1 MNSNM
6 KMMVLCAC
14 VAWMGAADAARHAL
28 DLRGAGDVSR
38 VEKVRLMQ
46 AVQVEEGVLRRVSL
60 EAGRTAVEGLEV
72 GDELELALF
81 DDVTLELMLV
91 EETPSPLGG
100 KSFLARVGGYE
111 GVCNAVVH
119 QTGDGL
125 QVDVQS
131 YKTGKVYTIYS
142 TAEGVKVSE
151 LVSEG
156 VQCCEELKVPEG
168 VGKVPRVMDEVK
180 IVIGGGTSEKDEKET
195 EKESAS
201 GETYVD
207 LLIVYEKGAAEW
219 AAFNGGVTNFAE
231 VSVQKMNTA
240 IANTGLDKKFRFRLA
255 GVKTVEAEGYKD
267 SGASFNQILNAI
279 VRDQEWNGYQWGNV
293 QLMREAVGADIVC
306 ILTDTGSE
314 YGTTGSGYSY
324 TQDGAE
330 DFSQFAYCCC
340 SIRAVAQGHTM
351 THEVGHNM
359 GAGHSDKMANEDNRG
374 PQFYE
379 YSSGYYFYVG
389 ERGYYTIMAYNADGY
404 GNTYN
409 SVPYFSSPDYFYEG
423 VAVGDATHDNTRT
436 LANNFAA
443 VAAFR
448 ASKQEGEEAKEKDEP
463 VIEPLPALTFDVATV
478 YNGVLKSGGTCA
490 GTIQVKAA
498 KANSRTGISKL
509 TVYVTFT
516 GQKKKTIRGEF
527 ENGVA
532 EFASGSGL
540 ELELTESGMS
550 GTYGGAVISGAK
562 DIFSSKDKAD
572 KEQAAK
578 VLAALQG
585 RGAVVVAWQ
594 KYFAMEGWN
603 YMSVTVGTKGKV
615 KAAGMLA
622 NGTKLS
628 ATTTLLADGST
639 CAVPIVLTKQDMAFY
654 VTMDASDRE
663 VLNVEGPVVEPVV
676 GYSRALTGEAAFYL
690 ERTAFSNVL
699 GDATYADYFPNG
711 VGITVNGTKW
721 VLPKA
726 GKITMKKGVLDES
739 KAGENPGGLK
749 LTYKAKDGTFSGSFK
764 AYTANRSKIKSTSVK
779 VAGVMIGGKGYGTAY
794 IKKKGSAAV
803 AIE

>member
-1 MNSNM
+1 M
-6 KMMVLCAC
+6 KRSLKTIVLCAC
-14 VAWMGAADAARHAL
+14 VAWMGAADGARHTL
-28 DLRGAGDVSR
+28 DLRGAGDGTR
-38 VEKVRLMQ
+38 VGKVRLMQ

-81 DDVTLELMLV
+81 DDVTLELALV

-111 GVCNAVVH
+111 GVVNAVVH

-142 TAEGVKVSE
+142 TVGGVKVSE
-151 LVSEG
+151 LVSGG
-156 VQCCEELKVPEG
+156 VQCCEELKVPGG
-168 VGKVPRVMDEVK
+168 VANVPRVMDEVK
-180 IVIGGGTSEKDEKET
+180 VMTGGGGTSEM
-195 EKESAS
+195 ESAS

-207 LLIVYEKGAAEW
+207 ILIVYDRLGAEW
-219 AAFNGGVTNFAE
+219 AELNGGATNFAE

-255 GVKTVEAEGYKD
+255 GVKMVDGEGKKD
-267 SGASFNQILNAI
+267 AGASFNNILNAI
-279 VRDQEWNGYQWGNV
+279 VRDQEWNGYAWGNV

-306 ILTDTGSE
+306 MLTDTGSY
-314 YGTTGSGYSY
+314 YGTTGSGFSY
-324 TQDGAE
+324 TQEGAE
-330 DFSQFAYCCC
+330 DFPQFAYCCC

-359 GAGHSDKMANEDNRG
+359 GAGHSDKMANVANRG
-374 PQFYE
+374 PQYYE

-389 ERGYYTIMAYNADGY
+389 DKGYYTIMAYNADGY
-404 GNTYN
+404 GNTYY
-409 SVPYFSSPDYFYEG
+409 SVPYFSSPDYMYDG

-448 ASKQEGEEAKEKDEP
+448 ASKQEGDERKGEP
-463 VIEPLPALTFDVATV
+463 VIEPLPALTFDAATV
-478 YNGVLKSGGTCA
+478 YNGVLKSGTTCV

-509 TVYVTFT
+509 TVYVTLT

-550 GTYGGAVISGAK
+550 GMYGEAVISGAK

-594 KYFAMEGWN
+594 KYFSLEGWN
-603 YMSVTVGTKGKV
+603 YLSVTVGTKGKV

-622 NGTKLS
+622 DGTKLS
-628 ATTTLLADGST
+628 ATTTLLADGSA
-639 CAVPIVLTKQDMAFY
+639 CAVPIVLAKQDMAFY
-654 VTMDASDRE
+654 VTMDAADRE
-663 VLNVEGPVVEPVV
+663 ALSVEGPVVEPIV
-676 GYSRALTGEAAFYL
+676 GYSRALTGEAIFNL

-711 VGITVNGTKW
+711 VWITVNGTKW

-726 GKITMKKGVLDES
+726 GKITMKRGVLDES
-739 KAGENPGGLK
+739 KAGENPSGLK
-749 LTYKAKDGTFSGSFK
+749 LTYKAKDGTFTGSFK
-764 AYTANRSKIKSTSVK
+764 AYTANGSKIRSTSVK
-779 VAGVMIGGKGYGTAY
+779 VAGVVIGGKGYGTAY

-803 AIE
+803 TIE